1 MNILIISND
10 KSISEIIKNSLANLN
25 LSNNIKIYGLE
36 NYIIS
41 NMSKDIDITFIDIDM
56 NNFDFD
62 IISQINDKAKHSRI
76 ILMSQFYDY
85 YSMRQALIYSI
96 DDYILKPINSSELLT
111 SIRNS
116 FSKINESR
124 KEQFIKEICSSQ
136 KQGID
141 SIDTILNQYL
151 FKKEMSL
158 NFLADKLN
166 YSPGY
171 LSKIFKKIWYSLSK
185 LYIK

>member
-10 KSISEIIKNSLANLN
+10 KSISEIIKNSIANLN
-25 LSNNIKIYGLE
+25 LSNNIKIYTLE
-36 NYIIS
+36 NYTIS
-41 NMSKDIDITFIDIDM
+41 NIPKNINITFVDIDM

-62 IISQINDKAKHSRI
+62 IIKQIKNQEKYTRI
-76 ILMSQFYDY
+76 ILISQFYHY
-85 YSMRQALIYSI
+85 PSMRQAILLET
-96 DDYILKPINSSELLT
+96 DDYILKPLNKHELVV

-116 FSKINESR
+116 FSKLIESR
-124 KEQFIKEICSSQ
+124 KEQFINEICSGQ
-136 KQGID
+136 KQSID
-141 SIDTILNQYL
+141 SIDLVLNQYL

-171 LSKIFKKIWYSLSK
+171 LSKIFKKNTVFPFKTIY
-185 LYIK
+185 